1 VTAVPPPGRR
11 ICVVG
16 TSGCGKTFVAEA
28 LAKRVGLR
36 YICND
41 AIIWGPQWT
50 PTPPAERVARF
61 DAATRDDG
69 WTYDGNIGASADDQ
83 LMLSRCDTLVWLDL
97 PRREVWPQVLRR
109 TLRRLV
115 TREPLWHG
123 NVETWR
129 MLFSHDSIVLWSLRT
144 FARRRRAYGA
154 LFADPAY
161 ANRARIRLRSRR
173 EVNRWL
179 ASLPARA

>member
-1 VTAVPPPGRR
+1 MLAPTTLGRR

-16 TSGCGKTFVAEA
+16 TSGSGKTFVAEA
-28 LAKRVGLR
+28 LAARLGLR

-41 AIIWGPQWT
+41 AIIWGPHWT
-50 PTPPAERVARF
+50 PTPPEERLARF
-61 DAATRDDG
+61 DAETSEDG

-97 PRREVWPQVLRR
+97 PRLEVWSQMLRR
-109 TLRRLV
+109 TLWRV
-115 TREPLWHG
+115 ISREPLWHG

-129 MLFSHDSIVLWSLRT
+129 MMFSRDSIILWSIQTLS
-144 FARRRRAYGA
+144 RRRRAYTA
-154 LFADPAY
+154 LFADPAH
-161 ANRARIRLRSRR
+161 AGRTRVHLHSRR
-173 EVNRWL
+173 EVDRWL